1 VYTEKVKTMS
11 DLQRRIDELRHRI
24 QSLPFDVSPD
34 WLKQLEQ
41 LARALLVD
49 AKNTPQENEAQAL
62 FADLARRSSGAFAPA
77 PKPAPSEEDAT
88 LRALVKR
95 ARIRI
100 EIAGDDDDLDEAL
113 DILAEVFALQPNNA
127 EAIQLANN
135 AAQQSQM
142 VAQRVRDLFTR
153 YGVSAPV
160 APVSPPSPARATA
173 TPSPTPSA
181 LQTDYSA
188 YIGGGKPTT
197 PPTPVNRPTPPTPT
211 SDVEALMAELTQQ
224 YYAGAYQETIDVAN
238 RLLALA
244 PNNVAALDYR
254 AKSEDNLIRG
264 VVPDHRIPFDARV
277 SYNRANSLVRAGNY
291 EDAER
296 LYREARDL
304 AERDGIRNWKDAE
317 SALLEIQDLALA
329 RQMIDEGDR
338 LMTIDNWAEAIRKYE
353 GALRVVPNDPQAED
367 RIETVRRVQN
377 ETEKIAVQLS
387 MLGGTLDDQ
396 TTQLQNI
403 LSMLA
408 RVRQLLPN
416 SGRILQLYQ
425 DAHNR
430 LKGIKTQL
438 TDQAQAT
445 LARAQNSLIVE
456 ERLTLNMQALR
467 LLETAVKLDPSD
479 TTLSEMLLQARG
491 NSGEFERVRQ
501 SVERASNLIAQ
512 NTESDLSQARS
523 ILSGLTDYAQD
534 ERFRVALSELLN
546 RYLERA
552 EYALNTGTIGDVETY
567 LALVKDDPFH
577 LLGRRP
583 EIQRIQSALRVM
595 RRNRMLTTL
604 TIVISGIVVMGVI
617 VLALQP
623 IWGPIVN
630 PASTATPT
638 NTFTP
643 TATFTPSITPT
654 ATLTFTPT
662 ITPSLTVTPSYT
674 PTPSLT
680 PTHTSTPTHTP
691 TLTATFTPTA
701 TATATTTFTPTVT
714 PTITPTPPF
723 LCRVFVEMGQGAI
736 NVRTRP
742 DVNSTRI
749 GTLPVGVAADVLEQQ
764 RDAGGSIW
772 FNVSATIESSATI
785 NGWLRSDTVVQITAC
800 PLFP

>member
-1 VYTEKVKTMS
+1 MS

-24 QSLPFDVSPD
+24 QSLPSDVSTD

-49 AKNTPQENEAQAL
+49 AKNTPQESEAQAL
-62 FADLARRSSGAFAPA
+62 FADLARRSVGGGAPMS
-77 PKPAPSEEDAT
+77 KPIPTEEDAT

-113 DILAEVFALQPNNA
+113 DILAEVFTLQPNHA
-127 EAIQLANN
+127 EAIQLANA

-142 VAQRVRDLFTR
+142 VAQRVRDLFNR
-153 YGVSAPV
+153 YGVSAP
-160 APVSPPSPARATA
+160 ATPPASPSPSRATPPPPPPA
-173 TPSPTPSA
+173 
-181 LQTDYSA
+181 QTDYSA
-188 YIGGGKPTT
+188 YIGGGTLPL
-197 PPTPVNRPTPPTPT
+197 PPPQAPMNRSASPMPV
-211 SDVEALMAELTQQ
+211 SDVEALMAELTQH
-224 YYAGAYQETIDVAN
+224 YYAGAYQETIEVAN
-238 RLLALA
+238 RILTLT
-244 PNNVAALDYR
+244 PNNATALDYR

-291 EDAER
+291 EEAER

-329 RQMIDEGDR
+329 RQLIDEGDR
-338 LMTIDNWAEAIRKYE
+338 LMTIDNWAEAVRKYE

-403 LSMLA
+403 LSMLV

-416 SGRILQLYQ
+416 SGRILQLHQ
-425 DAHNR
+425 DANNR

-456 ERLTLNMQALR
+456 ERLNLNVQALR

-501 SVERASNLIAQ
+501 SVERASTLIAQ

-523 ILSGLTDYAQD
+523 ILSGLADYAQD

-567 LALVKDDPFH
+567 LALLKEDPFH

-583 EIQRIQSALRVM
+583 EIQRIESALSVM
-595 RRNRMLTTL
+595 RRNRLLTTL
-604 TIVISGIVVMGVI
+604 TIVISGIVVIGVLFL
-617 VLALQP
+617 VTQP

-630 PASTATPT
+630 PPPTATPT
-638 NTFTP
+638 VTFTP
-643 TATFTPSITPT
+643 SATFTPSMTPT
-654 ATLTFTPT
+654 STLTLTPT

-680 PTHTSTPTHTP
+680 PTHTTTPTHTP
-691 TLTATFTPTA
+691 TLTPTFTPTA
-701 TATATTTFTPTVT
+701 TFTATATDTPTLT
-714 PTITPTPPF
+714 PTITPTPPY
-723 LCRVFVEMGQGAI
+723 LCRVFVETGQGAI

-742 DVNSTRI
+742 DVNATRI

-764 RDAGGSIW
+764 RDPFGSVW
-772 FNVSATIESSATI
+772 YNVNATIEGSATI